1 MLYPFCVVVAR
12 CQPQRYNNLFFLLT
26 FAAINYTNTSIY
38 FTIMDHLPHEAA
50 ILVSAINMQLRD
62 EEFSSLAELC
72 YAFGTDPATVEHY
85 LDEHGYI
92 YNKVQKQFK
101 ER

>member
-1 MLYPFCVVVAR
+1 
-12 CQPQRYNNLFFLLT
+12 
-26 FAAINYTNTSIY
+26 
-38 FTIMDHLPHEAA
+38 MDHLPHDPA
-50 ILVSAINMQLRD
+50 ILVSAINMQVCVTR
-62 EEFSSLAELC
+62 SSVLLPSLC
-72 YAFGTDPATVEHY
+72 YAFGADPATVEHY